1 MPPHA
6 TEQAL
11 AIFLTLYIPLALGYT
26 LRKLRLLGTEWT
38 RPCMVWL
45 MILVEPPITAYSLWR
60 MDHHSVAVN
69 GNFHA
74 GIASIIL
81 AASLIT
87 TAMIFA
93 GRIASEFFCH
103 DAATRGAFIGV
114 SMFSNN
120 GFTLGV
126 FVCFL
131 FLGVRGQSLGVTYA
145 TYFLPYFVTI
155 GFAIGHRYG
164 IAKRRPVKEQFLS
177 IFTQPLSAL
186 PLAGLVTG
194 LALNR
199 FAPPAPD
206 WILPINRAV
215 IHAEV
220 AIYAFAIGCTLSLA
234 SVRRYWRE
242 CVAVCGMKF
251 LVTPLVG
258 FGVVLVL
265 RSLGVLGTEPIVSKT
280 IFVQSCMPAAI
291 MSVVLAKLFCLN
303 EDLAAAC
310 WAVSTLASAAVLP
323 LVYLAVQ

>member
-1 MPPHA
+1 MPSDA

-11 AIFLTLYIPLALGYT
+11 AILLTLYVPLALGYA
-26 LRKLRLLGTEWT
+26 LRKLGVLGTAWT

-45 MILVEPPITAYSLWR
+45 MILIEPPITAYSLWR
-60 MDHHSVAVN
+60 MDPRSVAV
-69 GNFHA
+69 GGSFHA
-74 GIASIIL
+74 GLASIIL
-81 AASLIT
+81 AASLIA

-93 GRIASEFFCH
+93 GRLASEAFRH
-103 DAATRGAFIGV
+103 NAATRGAFIGS

-145 TYFLPYFVTI
+145 TYFLPYFVTVGFVI
-155 GFAIGHRYG
+155 GRRYG
-164 IAKRRPVKEQFLS
+164 TTRRMSVRQQFLS
-177 IFTQPLSAL
+177 VFTQPLSAL
-186 PLAGLVTG
+186 PLAGFVAG
-194 LALNR
+194 LLLNR

-206 WILPINRAV
+206 WILPVNRAV

-220 AIYAFAIGCTLSLA
+220 AVYAFAIGCTLSLA

-242 CVAVCGMKF
+242 CAVVCGMKF
-251 LVTPLVG
+251 LVTPVVG
-258 FGVVLVL
+258 FGVVFVL
-265 RSLGVLGTEPIVSKT
+265 RSLGVLSAEPIVSKA

-291 MSVVLAKLFCLN
+291 MSVVLAKLFRLN

-323 LVYLAVQ
+323 LVYLAVR